1 MNNMI
6 PDTEMNEMTK
16 LFYFTTVLNRII
28 ISLPGICPVVVQGI
42 TVVVVVVDGPRL
54 VIGGPRGKTLQM
66 NNI

>member
-42 TVVVVVVDGPRL
+42 TVVFDGPR
-54 VIGGPRGKTLQM
+54 VVVGGPPGKTLQM